1 MKRIMVAMTLMGA
14 ALVVASGVAWAATV
28 NCQVGVF
35 CEGTDQPDELIATNS
50 VDRVFGKGGSD
61 FLAGKKQ
68 NDVLYGGSGNDFIM
82 AVEASLHYP
91 NLQERD
97 LVFCGPGTDTVYYME
112 GVDRIFDC
120 ERKNP
125 GW

>member
-1 MKRIMVAMTLMGA
+1 M
-14 ALVVASGVAWAATV
+14 
-28 NCQVGVF
+28 F
-35 CEGTDQPDELIATNS
+35 CEGTDQPDELIGTNS

-82 AVEASLHYP
+82 AVEASLHYS